1 MAVEIQRFADAKK
14 VSEAVANAFIDRL
27 LELLSEKS
35 IVHVAI
41 TGGTVGILSLA
52 KIGNH
57 AKLAQVDF
65 SRTHIWWGDE
75 RFVAADSEDRNAVQ
89 AYDPFLS
96 KISIPADNVHV
107 FPASDEG
114 LTLEQAAEDFAAQV
128 AQFADK
134 TELIPFDV
142 MLMGMGPD
150 GHIASLF
157 PERNASAVSKAVV
170 FESNS
175 PKPPAERLSFSF
187 EAINHASEIWFTVAG
202 ADKASAVSDSLISK
216 TRLLPA
222 AKVAGVQKTRWF
234 LDEAAYQE

>member
-1 MAVEIQRFADAKK
+1 VTLEIQQFADANK
-14 VSEAVANAFIDRL
+14 VSDAVADAFIERL
-27 LELLSEKS
+27 LEVLVEKS

-65 SRTHIWWGDE
+65 NRIHIWWGDE
-75 RFVAADSEDRNAVQ
+75 RFVTADSSDRNAIQ
-89 AYDPFLS
+89 AYEPFLG
-96 KISIPADNVHV
+96 KISIPADNVHL

-114 LTLEQAAEDFAAQV
+114 LNLEQAASDFAAQV
-128 AQFADK
+128 LLCADE

-157 PERNASAVSKAVV
+157 PGHNAPAASKAVV

-175 PKPPAERLSFSF
+175 PKPPSERLSFSYQ
-187 EAINHASEIWFTVAG
+187 AINYASEIWFTVAG
-202 ADKASAVSDSLISK
+202 ADKAAAVADSLISQ

-222 AKVAGVQKTRWF
+222 GKVAGTKKTRWF